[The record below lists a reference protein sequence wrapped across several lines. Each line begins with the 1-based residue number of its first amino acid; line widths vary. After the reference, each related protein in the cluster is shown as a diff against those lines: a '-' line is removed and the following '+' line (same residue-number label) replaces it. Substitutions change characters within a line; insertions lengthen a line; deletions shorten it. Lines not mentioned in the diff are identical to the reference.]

1 MRHPLTFL
9 KALTLA
15 SLVLLGDASA
25 FAQHFEQGLKD
36 PRIISPAG
44 LGPSYSGLTGAGV
57 GLVSKKPLFGVA
69 AGDFIIQPRLFL
81 EGSYNSNFFRVDT
94 RNASPEGALT
104 LHVRPGVAL
113 FNPQFD
119 KVAVSLGL
127 DLDVFVPASSNKA
140 VTDQTNVG
148 GNAKLAVALFP
159 KSALTLTL
167 NEHFNRT
174 IWMRPTTSSAT
185 TTSPTSTT
193 TSTTCASSRR
203 GASTR

>member
-113 FNPQFD
+113 DGLTDAAFD
-119 KVAVSLGL
+119 ALPL
-127 DLDVFVPASSNKA
+127 DDQKRVLIDCLDANHLYVNYGDMADEAYGIADQDMQVNRAFYGDKA
-140 VTDQTNVG
+140 
-148 GNAKLAVALFP
+148 
-159 KSALTLTL
+159 
-167 NEHFNRT
+167 
-174 IWMRPTTSSAT
+174 
-185 TTSPTSTT
+185 
-193 TSTTCASSRR
+193 
-203 GASTR
+203 